1 MISKT
6 KQLLASILLSI
17 ACIFSASCEARITI
31 KEQATISRSAI
42 YFNVSDFVAGL
53 ITKEYLATQGTVEF
67 DITER
72 VTFGTR
78 MAFIRDNSAD
88 NAHEHSLGMYFDYRL
103 FGERDCYWF
112 LRGMVSFKEQSVP
125 SKTVSFKV
133 KGQRLF
139 KFDDKE
145 FYTNDTDSKL
155 VSVDDIAHMFDC
167 MVAIGRKHLFDN
179 RFALQ
184 YGVGV
189 TTDKSQLK
197 HFTFDI
203 GDVPMSAIA
212 FIKIGYWI

>member
-1 MISKT
+1 MNKI
-6 KQLLASILLSI
+6 KQLLITAILTT
-17 ACIFSASCEARITI
+17 ACILSTCEAKTAF
-31 KEQATISRSAI
+31 KQHATISRSAI

-67 DITER
+67 DITDR

-78 MAFIRDNSAD
+78 MAFIKDNSAD

-103 FGERDCYWF
+103 LGESDCYWF

-125 SKTVSFKV
+125 HQTVSFKV

-139 KFDDKE
+139 KFKGKD
-145 FYTNDTDSKL
+145 FYTADTDVKL
-155 VSVDDIAHMFDC
+155 ESVDDTAHMFDC

-184 YGVGV
+184 YGVGI

-203 GDVPMSAIA
+203 GDVPLSAIA